1 MSAALVLLIFAAG
14 CSSSVNDISADSES
28 ISGSEEAS
36 GEPGIYIN
44 GNRIDLTE
52 DGGSID
58 LDLLSVEDGI
68 TVSAVKEG
76 EEEISVN
83 GEEYTDP
90 VTLDVSAITRDE
102 TIDIEITDDTGTVD
116 YTINLMPSSFLDYT
130 TEGESQTAGD
140 YYLTTYDEEVNY
152 IFKLDNQ
159 GNLIFYKET
168 GENALDFRKQYNS
181 DGEVRYT
188 YLQYLENSFCGIGG
202 INPGCVVIMD
212 ENYDV
217 IEEVYYQTSDGEEIM
232 IDPHGFIYIDD
243 GHYIL
248 AAYEDIVV
256 EEIPED
262 LGAQDDSAY
271 LAVLYIQEIQD
282 GEVIWEF
289 CSQDYE
295 KFFSATTAVTWE
307 TSMEE
312 CSDYMHFNSMYIDND
327 DNLLISCR
335 NINSIIKVSRQTGEL
350 IWVLGGSEDEFG
362 LTEDQIFSRQHSII
376 VTDDGSY
383 MLFNNANEE
392 VEAGKTEVS
401 SIIKL
406 KVDEETMT
414 VTEYSKT
421 DTEFFSNYMGAIRE
435 LDSENGI
442 YLYSAG
448 GDYTG
453 GIPEYSMI
461 EYSETEGYL
470 FTFRFNEGNRRL
482 YCANK
487 CE

>member
-1 MSAALVLLIFAAG
+1 M
-14 CSSSVNDISADSES
+14 
-28 ISGSEEAS
+28 
-36 GEPGIYIN
+36 
-44 GNRIDLTE
+44 
-52 DGGSID
+52 
-58 LDLLSVEDGI
+58 EDGI

-181 DGEVRYT
+181 EGEVRYT

-256 EEIPED
+256 EEIPEE

-282 GEVIWEF
+282 GEVLWEF

-295 KFFSATTAVTWE
+295 KFLSATTAVAWE

-327 DNLLISCR
+327 ANLLISCR

-350 IWVLGGSEDEFG
+350 IWILGGSEDEFG